1 MKILIVDDEQLARQ
15 RLMAMLT
22 DMNKTYTVIEAD
34 NGVDALHHAQTE
46 KPEIVMLDIRM
57 PRMDG
62 LESAFHM
69 AALSPAP
76 AVIFITAYDEH
87 AIKAFEANAI
97 DYLLKPVRA
106 DRLQQALDK
115 AELVSR
121 SRLVQL
127 QQMQQIRPERTH
139 LSASS
144 QGKIQLIPVAEIQCL
159 RADQKYVTV
168 YWNGRET
175 LIDDP
180 LKELEEE
187 FAGRFLRIHRNALVS
202 LTHIVGL
209 EKNSEGNYLLGV
221 KGLAE
226 KLVVSRRHVADI
238 KQKLKTL

>member
-1 MKILIVDDEQLARQ
+1 MKVLIVDDEQLARQ
-15 RLMAMLT
+15 RLIAMLA
-22 DMNKTYTVIEAD
+22 DLNNAYTVIEAD
-34 NGVDALHHAQTE
+34 NGVDALQLAQTE

-57 PRMDG
+57 PGMDG

-97 DYLLKPVRA
+97 DYLLKPVRS

-121 SRLVQL
+121 SRLIQL
-127 QQMQQIRPERTH
+127 QQMQHTRLARTH
-139 LSASS
+139 LSATT
-144 QGKIQLIPVAEIQCL
+144 QGRIQLIPVTEIQCL

-168 YWNGRET
+168 YWNGRKT

-180 LKELEEE
+180 LKDLEEE
-187 FAGRFLRIHRNALVS
+187 FSDRFLRIHRNALVS
-202 LTHIVGL
+202 LNHIVGL

-221 KGLAE
+221 KGLE
-226 KLVVSRRHVADI
+226 DKLGVSRRHVADI